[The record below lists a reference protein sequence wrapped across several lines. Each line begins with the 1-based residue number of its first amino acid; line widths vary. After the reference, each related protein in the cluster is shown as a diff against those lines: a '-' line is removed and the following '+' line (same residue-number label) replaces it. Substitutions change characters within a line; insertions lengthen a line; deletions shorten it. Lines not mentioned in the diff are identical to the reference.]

1 MPRQSDVTTT
11 YRHRPAPTLEKAL
24 PAGEHI
30 SPGSERREVHVRDY
44 SNHASNRADDR
55 DVAITDIRTCVVE
68 GNFEWN
74 LIEIETDV
82 GVTGIGEAYRGG
94 GVPEIVE
101 YTKRFLI
108 GENPL
113 DVERLFRR
121 IVQEMSGHGG
131 TTGKVVTA
139 ASGIE
144 IALWD
149 AAGKILDLPV
159 YQLLGG
165 KFRDEVRI
173 YCDCHA
179 GEAYAVDDGFT
190 EYADAEAYSP
200 EAYARE
206 ARRVADMGFTALKFD
221 LDMEMDNDPDP
232 YNGRLTNDAIE
243 HKREVVA
250 AVREELG
257 SGTDLAFDCHW
268 DYTVESAKRLAN
280 ELEAYDLMWLEDLVP
295 PENIEAQKE
304 VTRATRTPVAT
315 GENRFRVHEL
325 SGLLYDHGVDVITPD
340 PTTVGGLAETMR
352 IADRAEENY
361 IPLSPHNVC
370 SPVGTMA
377 CVHLGA
383 AIPNFDVL
391 EYHAL
396 EVDWW
401 DDLVQR
407 TEPLIQDGYI
417 EVPESPGIGIELD
430 RDVVAE
436 HTLGDGSGFE

>member
-1 MPRQSDVTTT
+1 M
-11 YRHRPAPTLEKAL
+11 
-24 PAGEHI
+24 
-30 SPGSERREVHVRDY
+30 RDY
-44 SNHASNRADDR
+44 GNHTTNRAPER
-55 DVAITDIRTCVVE
+55 DVEITDIETLVVD

-74 LIEIETDV
+74 LVKVETDA

-94 GVPEIVE
+94 GVPELVE

-113 DVERLFRR
+113 DVERIRRR
-121 IVQEMSGHGG
+121 IFQVMSGHGG

-159 YQLLGG
+159 YQLLGS
-165 KFRDEVRI
+165 KNRDEVRI

-179 GEAYAVDDGFT
+179 GEAYEVEDGAT
-190 EYADAEAYSP
+190 AYAEADAYSP
-200 EAYARE
+200 EAYAAE
-206 ARRVADMGFTALKFD
+206 ARRVVDMGFTALKFD
-221 LDMEMDNDPDP
+221 LDLPADNHPDRM
-232 YNGRLTNDAIE
+232 NGRLTNDVIEEKWAIVE
-243 HKREVVA
+243 
-250 AVREELG
+250 AVRDEIG
-257 SGTDLAFDCHW
+257 YAVDLAFDCHW
-268 DYTVESAKRLAN
+268 DYSVESAKRLAHK
-280 ELEAYDLMWLEDLVP
+280 LEEYDLMWLEDLIP
-295 PENIEAQKE
+295 PENMDAQKE
-304 VTRATRTPVAT
+304 VTRDTRTPVAT

-325 SGLLYDHGVDVITPD
+325 SELIYEHGVDIITPD
-340 PTTVGGLAETMR
+340 PTTVGGLSETMR

-361 IPLSPHNVC
+361 MPVSPHNVC

-383 AIPNFDVL
+383 AIPNFDLL

-401 DDLVQR
+401 DDLLER
-407 TEPLIQDGYI
+407 DEPLIQDGYI
-417 EVPESPGIGIELD
+417 EVPEAPGLGIELD
-430 RDVVAE
+430 EEVAE
-436 HTLGDGSGFE
+436 QHRLEGTSGF

>member
-1 MPRQSDVTTT
+1 M
-11 YRHRPAPTLEKAL
+11 
-24 PAGEHI
+24 
-30 SPGSERREVHVRDY
+30 RDY
-44 SNHASNRADDR
+44 SNHAPNRAESR

-74 LIEIETDV
+74 LIEVETDA

-101 YTKRFLI
+101 YTKRFLL

-121 IVQEMSGHGG
+121 IVQETSGHGGTTGKVVTADVERLFRRIVQETSGHGG

-149 AAGKILDLPV
+149 AAGKVLDLPV
-159 YQLLGG
+159 YQLLGS

-179 GEAYAVDDGFT
+179 GEAYAVEEGYT
-190 EYADAEAYSP
+190 TYADEEAYSP
-200 EAYARE
+200 EAYAAE
-206 ARRVADMGFTALKFD
+206 ARRVVDMGFSALKFD
-221 LDMEMDNDPDP
+221 LDMEMDNEPDP
-232 YNGRLTNDAIE
+232 MNGRLSNAAVRK
-243 HKREVVA
+243 KREIVE
-250 AVREELG
+250 AVREEIG
-257 SGTDLAFDCHW
+257 YEIDLAFDCHW
-268 DYTVESAKRLAN
+268 DYSVESAKRLAY
-280 ELEAYDLMWLEDLVP
+280 ELEEFELMWLEDPIP
-295 PENIEAQKE
+295 PENMRAQRE

-325 SGLLYDHGVDVITPD
+325 SELLYEHGVDVITPD

-361 IPLSPHNVC
+361 IPISPHNVC
-370 SPVGTMA
+370 SPIGTMA

-396 EVDWW
+396 EVEWW
-401 DDLVQR
+401 DDLVTR
-407 TEPLIQDGYI
+407 EEPLIDDGYI
-417 EVPESPGIGIELD
+417 EVPEAPGIGVELD
-430 RDVVAE
+430 SDVVEE
-436 HTLGDGSGFE
+436 HRLAGTEGF

>member
-1 MPRQSDVTTT
+1 M
-11 YRHRPAPTLEKAL
+11 
-24 PAGEHI
+24 
-30 SPGSERREVHVRDY
+30 RDY
-44 SNHASNRADDR
+44 SNHTENRAQSR
-55 DVAITDIRTCVVE
+55 DVEITEIRSCVVE

-74 LIEIETDV
+74 LVEVETDA

-94 GVPEIVE
+94 GIPELVE
-101 YTKRFLI
+101 YTNRFLV

-121 IVQEMSGHGG
+121 IIQEMSGHGG

-149 AAGKILDLPV
+149 AAGKLLGLPV

-165 KFRDEVRI
+165 KFRDEVRM

-179 GEAYAVDDGFT
+179 GEAYAVEDGYT
-190 EYADAEAYSP
+190 
-200 EAYARE
+200 AYAETDAYAPESYAAE
-206 ARRVADMGFTALKFD
+206 ARRVLDMGFTALKFD
-221 LDMEMDNDPDP
+221 LDVPGDNDPDP
-232 YNGRLTNDAIE
+232 YNGRLTNDSIA
-243 HKREVVA
+243 HKRNIVA
-250 AVREELG
+250 AVREEVG
-257 SGTDLAFDCHW
+257 DDVDLAFDCHW
-268 DYTVESAKRLAN
+268 DYTVESAKRLAY
-280 ELEAYDLMWLEDLVP
+280 ELESFDLLWLEDPVP
-295 PENIEAQKE
+295 PENAEAQKR
-304 VTRATRTPVAT
+304 VTQATRTPIAT

-325 SGLLYDHGVDVITPD
+325 STLLYDHGVDVITPD
-340 PTTVGGLAETMR
+340 PTTVGGLAETKR

-383 AIPNFDVL
+383 SIPNFDVL

-396 EVDWW
+396 EVEWW
-401 DDLVQR
+401 DDLLER
-407 TEPLIQDGYI
+407 DAPLIQDGYI
-417 EVPESPGIGIELD
+417 EVPETPGIGISLD
-430 RDVVAE
+430 REVVRE
-436 HTLGDGSGFE
+436 HALDGYTFE

>member
-1 MPRQSDVTTT
+1 M
-11 YRHRPAPTLEKAL
+11 
-24 PAGEHI
+24 
-30 SPGSERREVHVRDY
+30 RDY
-44 SNHASNRADDR
+44 SNHATNRAESR

-74 LIEIETDV
+74 LIEVETDA

-101 YTKRFLI
+101 YTKRFLL

-121 IVQEMSGHGG
+121 IVQETSGHGG

-149 AAGKILDLPV
+149 AAGKVLDLPV
-159 YQLLGG
+159 YQLLGS

-179 GEAYAVDDGFT
+179 GEAYAVEEGYT
-190 EYADAEAYSP
+190 TYADEEAYSP
-200 EAYARE
+200 EAYAAE
-206 ARRVADMGFTALKFD
+206 ARRVVDMGFSALKFD
-221 LDMEMDNDPDP
+221 LDMEMDNEPDP
-232 YNGRLTNDAIE
+232 MNGRLSNAAVRK
-243 HKREVVA
+243 KREIVE
-250 AVREELG
+250 AVREEIG
-257 SGTDLAFDCHW
+257 YEIDLAFDCHW
-268 DYTVESAKRLAN
+268 DYSVESAKRLAY
-280 ELEAYDLMWLEDLVP
+280 ELEEFELMWLEDPIP
-295 PENIEAQKE
+295 PENMRAQRE

-325 SGLLYDHGVDVITPD
+325 SELLYEHGVDVITPD

-361 IPLSPHNVC
+361 IPISPHNVC
-370 SPVGTMA
+370 SPIGTMA

-396 EVDWW
+396 EVEWW
-401 DDLVQR
+401 DDLVTR
-407 TEPLIQDGYI
+407 EEPLIDDGYI
-417 EVPESPGIGIELD
+417 EVPEAPGIGVELD
-430 RDVVAE
+430 SDVVEE
-436 HTLGDGSGFE
+436 HRLAGTEGF

>member
-1 MPRQSDVTTT
+1 M
-11 YRHRPAPTLEKAL
+11 
-24 PAGEHI
+24 
-30 SPGSERREVHVRDY
+30 RDY
-44 SNHASNRADDR
+44 SNHAEARSAGR
-55 DVAITDIRTCVVE
+55 DVSITDIQSCVVE

-74 LIEIETDV
+74 LVKIETDA

-94 GVPEIVE
+94 GVPELIE

-113 DVERLFRR
+113 DVERIFRR

-149 AAGKILDLPV
+149 VAGKILDLPV
-159 YQLLGG
+159 YQLLGS
-165 KFRDEVRI
+165 KYRDEVRL
-173 YCDCHA
+173 YSDCHA
-179 GEAYAVDDGFT
+179 GEAFELEDGYT
-190 EYADAEAYSP
+190 DYADEEAYTP
-200 EAYARE
+200 EAYAAE
-206 ARRVADMGFTALKFD
+206 AERVAAMGFDAIKFD
-221 LDMEMDNDPDP
+221 LDVPMDNDPDP
-232 YNGRLTNDAIE
+232 YNGRLSNAAIE
-243 HKREVVA
+243 HKRQVVE
-250 AVREELG
+250 AVRDAIGYEI
-257 SGTDLAFDCHW
+257 DLAFDCHW
-268 DYTVESAKRLAN
+268 DYTVESAKRLAH
-280 ELEAYDLMWLEDLVP
+280 ELDEYDLMWLEDVVP
-295 PENIEAQKE
+295 PENMDAQIE
-304 VTRATRTPVAT
+304 VTGSTRTPIAT

-325 SGLLYDHGVDVITPD
+325 SELIYEHGVDILTPD

-361 IPLSPHNVC
+361 MPISPHNVC

-383 AIPNFDVL
+383 AIPNFDYL

-401 DDLVQR
+401 DDLLVR
-407 TEPLIQDGYI
+407 EEPIIRDGRI
-417 EVPESPGIGIELD
+417 EVPEAPGLGIELD
-430 RDVVAE
+430 EDVVDE
-436 HTLGDGSGFE
+436 HLLAGSSGF

>member
-1 MPRQSDVTTT
+1 M
-11 YRHRPAPTLEKAL
+11 
-24 PAGEHI
+24 
-30 SPGSERREVHVRDY
+30 RDF
-44 SNHASNRADDR
+44 SNQMANRDADR
-55 DVAITDIRTCVVE
+55 DVAITDIETCVVE

-74 LIEIETDV
+74 LIKIETDA
-82 GVTGIGEAYRGG
+82 GVTGIGESYRGG
-94 GVPEIVE
+94 GISELVE

-113 DVERLFRR
+113 DVGRLFRR

-149 AAGKILDLPV
+149 VAGKVLDVPV

-165 KFRDEVRI
+165 KYRDEVRI

-179 GEAYAVDDGFT
+179 GEAYEVEHGAT
-190 EYADAEAYSP
+190 AYAEEDAYSP
-200 EAYARE
+200 EAYAAE
-206 ARRVADMGFTALKFD
+206 AARVTDMGFTALKFD
-221 LDMEMDNDPDP
+221 LDLPMDNDPDP
-232 YNGRLTNDAIE
+232 MNGRLTNGVIQS
-243 HKREVVA
+243 KREIVE
-250 AVREELG
+250 AVRDEIGYEI
-257 SGTDLAFDCHW
+257 DLAFDCHW
-268 DYTVESAKRLAN
+268 DYSVESAKRLAY
-280 ELEAYDLMWLEDLVP
+280 ELEEYKLMWLEDLIP
-295 PENIEAQKE
+295 PENMSAQIE
-304 VTRATRTPVAT
+304 VTGATRTPVAT

-325 SGLLYDHGVDVITPD
+325 SELIYEHGVDIVTPD
-340 PTTVGGLAETMR
+340 PTTVGGLGETMR

-361 IPLSPHNVC
+361 IPISPHNVC
-370 SPVGTMA
+370 SPIGTMA

-401 DDLVQR
+401 DDLTR
-407 TEPLIQDGYI
+407 RDEPLIQDGYVT
-417 EVPESPGIGIELD
+417 VPEASGLGIELD
-430 RDVVAE
+430 EEVAE
-436 HTLGDGSGFE
+436 EHRLEGTNGF